1 MSDAIGLLCIFS
13 LVAILGGGIVT
24 LLYVVRGTVSIV
36 RGTVAMLLGWLDRK

>member
-24 LLYVVRGTVSIV
+24 LLYVVRGTV
-36 RGTVAMLLGWLDRK
+36 AMLRQWLDSK

>member
-13 LVAILGGGIVT
+13 LVAILGGGIVIM
-24 LLYVVRGTVSIV
+24 LYGV

>member
-13 LVAILGGGIVT
+13 LVTILGGGIVVM
-24 LLYVVRGTVSIV
+24 LYGVRGTVSIV